1 VTGDVMLAVQR
12 FFELV
17 AGGRVSGTPV
27 ETVAYKTRRPD
38 LQFLQVPGDG
48 KVEFE
53 FLVSGRGE
61 VTVAYPSQKAGK
73 ATRTVVLQ

>member
-1 VTGDVMLAVQR
+1 MPFSVSSSSSPS
-12 FFELV
+12 
-17 AGGRVSGTPV
+17 GRVSGTPV
-27 ETVAYKTRRPD
+27 EMVAYKAHRPE

-61 VTVAYPSQKAGK
+61 VTAAYQSQKAGK
-73 ATRTVVLQ
+73 ATKTLVLQ